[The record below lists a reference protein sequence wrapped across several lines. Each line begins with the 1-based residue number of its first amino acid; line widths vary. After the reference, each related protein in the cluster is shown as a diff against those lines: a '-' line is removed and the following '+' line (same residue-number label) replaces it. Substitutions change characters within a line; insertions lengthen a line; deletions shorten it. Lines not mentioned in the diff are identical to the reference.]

1 MDLPRRGIYG
11 WTGAQGWVW
20 DERISKGRREE
31 IGSWEEIWGEVSRIE
46 HLRNGIVQ
54 WKLSKI

>member
-1 MDLPRRGIYG
+1 
-11 WTGAQGWVW
+11 VW